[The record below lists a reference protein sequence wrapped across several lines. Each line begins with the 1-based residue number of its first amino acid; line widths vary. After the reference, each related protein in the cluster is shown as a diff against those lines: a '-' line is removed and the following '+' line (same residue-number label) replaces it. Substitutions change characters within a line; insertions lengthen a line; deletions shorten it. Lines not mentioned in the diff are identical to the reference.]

1 MAHFR
6 FPNTSRIRFGQLTI
20 IIAATLLT
28 AACASSQGP
37 LAGRVNGSP
46 IPRDNYISE
55 YRGLFTKFWMTNERA
70 PGIDEKN
77 EIVRQ
82 TWRNITKDV
91 ILRQHFERYKIGSSV
106 VEAIDTLKANPPAY
120 IVKSPVFQS
129 NGAFDQSLYQ
139 QSLLY
144 GQP

>member
-1 MAHFR
+1 
-6 FPNTSRIRFGQLTI
+6 
-20 IIAATLLT
+20 
-28 AACASSQGP
+28 
-37 LAGRVNGSP
+37 
-46 IPRDNYISE
+46 
-55 YRGLFTKFWMTNERA
+55 MTNERA

-129 NGAFDQSLYQ
+129 NGVFDQALYQ

-144 GQP
+144 GQPEDLSPLVRQYRDYYVPWPSLRRR